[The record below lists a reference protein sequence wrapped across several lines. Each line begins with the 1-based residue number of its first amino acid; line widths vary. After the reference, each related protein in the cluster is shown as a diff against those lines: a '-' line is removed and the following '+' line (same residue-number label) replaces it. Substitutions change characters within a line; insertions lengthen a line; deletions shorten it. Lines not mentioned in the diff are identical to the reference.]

1 MWLLPEAGG
10 LRPHVLSRCN
20 VLWGWN
26 MTRQCHSPQCTML
39 WGWNIQEA
47 RCVTCHGD
55 PRCLPPGGFQSIS
68 PHVSQGAAQQFCPRI
83 CMPASPQGYAG
94 MADRGFSQCQY
105 MRNIPLATA
114 KCTASH
120 TESVAAGLFTHL
132 VLFSPFLAHKMLL
145 FERHTEIHKIC
156 KKCLFQCTASTTNTN
171 RSILIQLS
179 FKSGFFFISGS
190 CKI

>member
-1 MWLLPEAGG
+1 MTLDPYPTEVSLLNLQLPYCDSHMIQSKCGSCPRLVVCGPTVSRGATCCGAGTHQAVPFPAVHRAVG
-10 LRPHVLSRCN
+10 LEHPGGS
-20 VLWGWN
+20 
-26 MTRQCHSPQCTML
+26 
-39 WGWNIQEA
+39 
-47 RCVTCHGD
+47 CVTCRGD

-105 MRNIPLATA
+105 MRNIPLAMA

-145 FERHTEIHKIC
+145 F
-156 KKCLFQCTASTTNTN
+156 
-171 RSILIQLS
+171 
-179 FKSGFFFISGS
+179 
-190 CKI
+190 

>member
-1 MWLLPEAGG
+1 MTLDPYPTKVSLLNLQLPYCDSHMIQSKCGSCPRLVVCG
-10 LRPHVLSRCN
+10 PTFSRGAACYDA
-20 VLWGWN
+20 V
-26 MTRQCHSPQCTML
+26 MSRQCHLPQCTML

-105 MRNIPLATA
+105 MRNIPLATQRVQPA
-114 KCTASH
+114 TLSR
-120 TESVAAGLFTHL
+120 SQLG
-132 VLFSPFLAHKMLL
+132 
-145 FERHTEIHKIC
+145 
-156 KKCLFQCTASTTNTN
+156 CLH
-171 RSILIQLS
+171 I
-179 FKSGFFFISGS
+179 
-190 CKI
+190 